1 MMRTD
6 GEEKTTPPRPQAQT
20 SQRPVNYIED
30 HQRDS
35 NSGSDTEYVFHTGKV
50 KNLPYFDL
58 SFGDGHQMFNVLA
71 YSGATI
77 NILSEA
83 DYKSL
88 RPTPLLQPTK
98 TVISGFGVKEATPL
112 LGQFST
118 LLKFRGISC
127 QADIHVIKN
136 PENPLLAGKHVKG
149 SNYYQQTL
157 IQSTTS
163 VTLMHRPHSPLLNF

>member
-1 MMRTD
+1 MTRTD
-6 GEEKTTPPRPQAQT
+6 GEEQTAPPPPQAQT
-20 SQRPVNYIED
+20 SRRPVNYIED

-35 NSGSDTEYVFHTGKV
+35 NSGNDTEYVSHTGKV
-50 KNLPYFDL
+50 KNLPYV
-58 SFGDGHQMFNVLA
+58 DGHQMFNVLA
-71 YSGATI
+71 DSGATI

-83 DYKSL
+83 DYKFL
-88 RPTPLLQPTK
+88 RPTPLLRPTK
-98 TVISGFGVKEATPL
+98 TVISGFGVKEATPV

-136 PENPLLAGKHVKG
+136 PEKPLLTGKHVKG
-149 SNYYQQTL
+149 SNYCQQTL
-157 IQSTTS
+157 IQSTSS